1 MKTITIHSLQ
11 AILPMMLWSDI
22 LLSAEPPNNH
32 NA

>member
-11 AILPMMLWSDI
+11 AILPIMLWSGI
-22 LLSAEPPNNH
+22 LLSAESPGNN